1 MSIREPNIDRLLA
14 AFALKKHDRVPNLEM
29 TIKAP
34 TLQYVM
40 GRKPEIDGFWEPHSP
55 AELVT
60 LTKETGKRPDMA
72 RSPAMKIADQ
82 VELCQ
87 KTGMD
92 AILLRRNYV
101 GTSKRLDFGWLRGWE
116 DLERMDEPP
125 PASKAIAQAKEC
137 LDLVRGTNIGV
148 AWMLDVLLTA
158 VYDAM
163 GLDNFSLKLYDDPK
177 LVIHLLDHFTT
188 ASRDLTEAL
197 SALPLAFCLF
207 QDDLAGNHGPFVSPA
222 WLEEHWVPRVN
233 QILAP
238 LRVKNIPMIFHCCGN
253 LERILPMA
261 IRMGF
266 KAINPIQP
274 TCNDIYQIK
283 KQYGDEICLIG
294 NMDIAGC
301 LAYGSVDDA
310 VRDTKEHIDRL
321 SANGGYVVSSSH
333 SITEAVRPENY
344 LAMIE
349 TAHTY
354 GRYGGERPS
363 KDNT

>member
-1 MSIREPNIDRLLA
+1 
-14 AFALKKHDRVPNLEM
+14 
-29 TIKAP
+29 
-34 TLQYVM
+34 
-40 GRKPEIDGFWEPHSP
+40 
-55 AELVT
+55 
-60 LTKETGKRPDMA
+60 
-72 RSPAMKIADQ
+72 
-82 VELCQ
+82 
-87 KTGMD
+87 
-92 AILLRRNYV
+92 
-101 GTSKRLDFGWLRGWE
+101 
-116 DLERMDEPP
+116 
-125 PASKAIAQAKEC
+125 
-137 LDLVRGTNIGV
+137 
-148 AWMLDVLLTA
+148 
-158 VYDAM
+158 
-163 GLDNFSLKLYDDPK
+163 
-177 LVIHLLDHFTT
+177 
-188 ASRDLTEAL
+188 
-197 SALPLAFCLF
+197 
-207 QDDLAGNHGPFVSPA
+207 
-222 WLEEHWVPRVN
+222 
-233 QILAP
+233 
-238 LRVKNIPMIFHCCGN
+238 
-253 LERILPMA
+253 MA